1 MQPLPLTT
9 RVRIVFVFAAAL
21 LIAQSLFIRRYGEPY
36 PAIVM
41 PGFQGSGGYQDGQVE
56 LSSYE
61 AVFVTEGEEF
71 SFPPKVLLEEFPD
84 GHHGAIAFTCLW
96 PRSEPPQGSERG
108 SRFARL
114 TDVIFPGYAA
124 RRTSR
129 DSPEHIASLQDWL
142 HSRARALLPDRQVSR
157 VEIRWFRER
166 VRVDG
171 SEFHAER
178 EPTGT
183 LLVPLDAGAR

>member
-1 MQPLPLTT
+1 
-9 RVRIVFVFAAAL
+9 
-21 LIAQSLFIRRYGEPY
+21 
-36 PAIVM
+36 
-41 PGFQGSGGYQDGQVE
+41 
-56 LSSYE
+56 
-61 AVFVTEGEEF
+61 VTEGEEF